1 MYNATRGLQCRSRT
15 PTIRTATWKC
25 AARSSASSPTQRRAS
40 FGVSPTATAATNLPP
55 TPRPGARLPPTPRTG
70 WSSWCARPGSA
81 IINTASTPMTTPNI
95 DLGRFGVFTW
105 DPSSGFLDL
114 GLAVT
119 PEQAQEIERLGYGTL
134 WVTGSPA
141 AELSFAEPL
150 LESTTALK
158 VATGIV
164 NIWTADAKTIAESF
178 HRINTAYPGR
188 FVLGI
193 GAGHPEHTEQYRKP
207 YDALVDYLNELD
219 EHGVPANQRVLAA
232 LGPRVLRLA
241 AGRTAG
247 AHPYNTTPEHTAQA
261 REIIGPNA
269 LLAPEHKVLPVADAE
284 EALAVGRK
292 VLNTYNY
299 LNLTNYVNN
308 FNGLGFPDANLTP
321 PGSDKFIAALV
332 AYGTPDDVAN
342 RLGEHLRAGANQVV
356 IQVLGGSDKL
366 LPTLS
371 ELAGA
376 LGLKARAA

>member
-1 MYNATRGLQCRSRT
+1 
-15 PTIRTATWKC
+15 
-25 AARSSASSPTQRRAS
+25 
-40 FGVSPTATAATNLPP
+40 
-55 TPRPGARLPPTPRTG
+55 
-70 WSSWCARPGSA
+70 
-81 IINTASTPMTTPNI
+81 MTTPNI

-105 DPSSGFLDL
+105 DPGSSFLDL

-164 NIWTADAKTIAESF
+164 NIWTADAETVAESF
-178 HRINTAYPGR
+178 QRINTARPGR

-207 YDALVDYLNELD
+207 YDALVDYLDELD
-219 EHGVPANQRVLAA
+219 KYGVPPAQRVIAA

-241 AGRTAG
+241 AERTAG

-269 LLAPEHKVLPVADAE
+269 LLLPEHKVVLTTDTG
-284 EALAVGRK
+284 EARAIARK
-292 VLNTYNY
+292 VMADTYNY
-299 LNLTNYVNN
+299 FALANYVSNWKR
-308 FNGLGFPDANLTP
+308 LGFTEADLTR
-321 PGSDKFIAALV
+321 PGSDKLIDALV
-332 AYGTPDDVAN
+332 AYGTPDDIAD
-342 RLGEHLRAGANQVV
+342 RLGEHLRAGADHVV
-356 IQVLGGSDKL
+356 V
-366 LPTLS
+366 
-371 ELAGA
+371 
-376 LGLKARAA
+376 